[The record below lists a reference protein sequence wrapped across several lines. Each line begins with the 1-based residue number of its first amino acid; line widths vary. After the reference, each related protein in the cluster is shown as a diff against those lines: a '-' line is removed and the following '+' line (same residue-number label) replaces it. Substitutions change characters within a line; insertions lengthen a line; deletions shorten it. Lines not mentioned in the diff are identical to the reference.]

1 MLLCGEIHSKPY
13 KNSQDC
19 FIFVSIDNEI
29 FGNMNLLMNIL
40 WLLLGGIFTAVEYL
54 IASFLMMI
62 TIIGIPF
69 GFQTLKMALL
79 ALYPFGKEVRSCP
92 DSGGCLSIL
101 MNILWIFLG
110 GIWISLSHLVFG
122 VLLSITIIGLPFGIQ
137 HFKLAG
143 LALTPFGKEIVD
155 KR

>member
-79 ALYPFGKEVRSCP
+79 ALYPFGKEVRCCP

>member
-1 MLLCGEIHSKPY
+1 
-13 KNSQDC
+13 
-19 FIFVSIDNEI
+19 
-29 FGNMNLLMNIL
+29 MNLLMNIL
-40 WLLLGGIFTAVEYL
+40 WLLLGGIFTAIEYL

-69 GFQTLKMALL
+69 GLQTLKMALL
-79 ALYPFGKEVRSCP
+79 ALYPFGKEVRSSP

-101 MNILWIFLG
+101 MNILWKFLG

-143 LALTPFGKEIVD
+143 LALTPFGKEIID